1 MEKLIYL
8 IFSDPGAGQDVH
20 RKKQDVHRKKLLED
34 CAPRLLALSPRGL
47 SMNISDSDSDVPTPV
62 PWPADEAPLVA
73 QVSLWLDCHDRRE
86 PFEQIVAGVG
96 DKLVG
101 YLVSESLYSDY
112 GCNRHAAPRSWPDG
126 RRSPGV
132 LTVTLLEKPERMT
145 HTDWLA
151 HWHGVQ
157 SPVSEEI
164 QPRARY
170 VRNEVVRALTAGA
183 PPYRGIV
190 EEAWPSPEHVTD
202 PMLFYL
208 AEGSKDRMKQNLST
222 MLASVRGFLD
232 MDRIRNQTMS
242 EYLLKT

>member
-8 IFSDPGAGQDVH
+8 IFSGPGGEPDAH
-20 RKKQDVHRKKLLED
+20 RKTLLEE
-34 CAPRLLALSPRGL
+34 CAPQLLALDPRGL
-47 SMNISDSDSDVPTPV
+47 SMNIDDSDSEVSTPV
-62 PWPADEAPLVA
+62 PWPADETPLVA
-73 QVSLWLDCHDRRE
+73 QVSLWLDCQDRRG
-86 PFEQIVAGVG
+86 PFEQILAGVG
-96 DKLVG
+96 DKLAG
-101 YLVSESLYSDY
+101 YLVSESLYCDY
-112 GCNRHAAPRSWPDG
+112 GGNRHAASRGWPDG

-145 HTDWLA
+145 HAAWLA

-157 SPVSEEI
+157 SPVSEAI
-164 QPRARY
+164 QPRTRY
-170 VRNEVVRALTAGA
+170 VRNEVVRALTPDA

-208 AEGSKDRMKQNLST
+208 AEGSKDRMKQNIAT
-222 MLASVRGFLD
+222 MLESVRGFLD
-232 MDRIRNQTMS
+232 LDRIRNQTMS